1 MAATQ
6 PPDGGGLDAN
16 GEISGEGGLSPDKVI
31 EIANCKL
38 KKAAT

>member
-16 GEISGEGGLSPDKVI
+16 GEISGEGGLSPDKVNKYI
-31 EIANCKL
+31 L
-38 KKAAT
+38 